1 MHKTW
6 NAPKVNASKSRIC
19 WNMLQDSASSMSTL
33 GNIFIRIKVLYNNDF
48 YDSLFLKP
56 WPLNCMADIV
66 LLSM

>member
-1 MHKTW
+1 
-6 NAPKVNASKSRIC
+6 
-19 WNMLQDSASSMSTL
+19 MSTL